1 MMSDGGPPPPPP
13 GAGAIRMDV
22 DRRQA
27 QASSSS
33 SSSSSGPPPPGPPP
47 AASAIARALTGDS
60 IFNFNDIMRR
70 RVEGA
75 LKSIKRPPKT
85 LDKEQQAARA
95 NMVQRRRPM
104 LAIEEQN
111 EEIAAQS
118 SRPPPPPP
126 PGAGAIAS
134 SSSSSSGP
142 SGPQI
147 FNIAQ
152 DDDDLQ
158 LADGSVNPTKL
169 AKMIKGKKNY
179 RIVQGT
185 VITKRAPTPK
195 TVQGKAIRKK
205 ADY

>member
-1 MMSDGGPPPPPP
+1 
-13 GAGAIRMDV
+13 
-22 DRRQA
+22 
-27 QASSSS
+27 
-33 SSSSSGPPPPGPPP
+33 
-47 AASAIARALTGDS
+47 
-60 IFNFNDIMRR
+60 
-70 RVEGA
+70 
-75 LKSIKRPPKT
+75 
-85 LDKEQQAARA
+85 
-95 NMVQRRRPM
+95 M

-134 SSSSSSGP
+134 RSSSSSGP
-142 SGPQI
+142 QV
-147 FNIAQ
+147 FNIAH

-169 AKMIKGKKNY
+169 AKMIKGKKND

>member
-1 MMSDGGPPPPPP
+1 
-13 GAGAIRMDV
+13 
-22 DRRQA
+22 
-27 QASSSS
+27 
-33 SSSSSGPPPPGPPP
+33 
-47 AASAIARALTGDS
+47 
-60 IFNFNDIMRR
+60 
-70 RVEGA
+70 
-75 LKSIKRPPKT
+75 
-85 LDKEQQAARA
+85 
-95 NMVQRRRPM
+95 M

-111 EEIAAQS
+111 EEIAVQS

-126 PGAGAIAS
+126 PAAGAIAS

-142 SGPQI
+142 QV
-147 FNIAQ
+147 FNIA

-158 LADGSVNPTKL
+158 LADGSVNPSKL
-169 AKMIKGKKNY
+169 AMMIRKKND